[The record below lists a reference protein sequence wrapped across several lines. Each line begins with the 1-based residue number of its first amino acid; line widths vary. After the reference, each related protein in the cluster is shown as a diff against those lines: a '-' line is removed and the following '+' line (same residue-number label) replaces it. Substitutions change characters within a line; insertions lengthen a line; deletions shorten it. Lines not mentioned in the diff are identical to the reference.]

1 MPLRVLNKSRSRW
14 LAAGA
19 AGAVGAA
26 AAMYFADKAP
36 YPYRQHMLLDLPL
49 PFLTSN
55 CLDKI
60 LQPRPGERM
69 LEIGPGTG
77 LQAIHVAPK
86 LGPTGHLDVVDIQQD
101 MLDHVMRRAQRKEL
115 TTITP
120 SLSDARDL
128 PFSDDLFDAVYL
140 VTALGEIPDPGRV
153 IAEAARVIKPSGRLV
168 VGEFFDRHW
177 IAFSRL
183 RRLAAE
189 PDFRIDDWSGVPLAY
204 LARFRP
210 GRNNVPLVQKSA
222 DRHTQV

>member
-1 MPLRVLNKSRSRW
+1 MPLHVLNKSRSRW
-14 LAAGA
+14 LAVGA

-26 AAMYFADKAP
+26 AMYFGDKAP

-55 CLDKI
+55 CLDEI

-77 LQAIHVAPK
+77 LQAMHVAPK
-86 LGPTGHLDVVDIQQD
+86 LGPTGRLDIVDIQQD

-177 IAFSRL
+177 IPFSRL

-210 GRNNVPLVQKSA
+210 GRNNVPLAQKSA

>member
-1 MPLRVLNKSRSRW
+1 MPLRELNKSRSRW

-19 AGAVGAA
+19 AGAVGVA
-26 AAMYFADKAP
+26 AAMYFGDKAP

-55 CLDKI
+55 CLDEI
-60 LQPRPGERM
+60 LQPQPGERM

-77 LQAIHVAPK
+77 LQAMHVAPK
-86 LGPTGHLDVVDIQQD
+86 LGPTGHLDIVDIQQD

-115 TTITP
+115 TTITS

-140 VTALGEIPDPGRV
+140 VTALGEIPDPGSV

-177 IAFSRL
+177 IPFSRL

-189 PDFRIDDWSGVPLAY
+189 SDFRIDDWSGVPLAY
-204 LARFRP
+204 LARFLP
-210 GRNNVPLVQKSA
+210 GRNNVPLTQKSA
-222 DRHTQV
+222 ARRAQV